1 MDEHKK
7 TNDFIEK
14 KATKRLQ
21 TNKKRIS
28 IKAKEGKQKKRKDK
42 NINTRL
48 SKYI

>member
-7 TNDFIEK
+7 NNDFIERKAK
-14 KATKRLQ
+14 KRIQ

-28 IKAKEGKQKKRKDK
+28 IKAKKEKQKKRKDK